1 MNRWFTI
8 TLSALLALT
17 IVCTGRSVAQGRNS
31 IYRGRGWWHQEWT
44 IDKSGDSIATVHM
57 MPLAK
62 YNRGIDARRH
72 YRLIRTVRKVYPLA
86 QIVRNEMADMEK
98 ELRGLPTLKEQRE
111 YVKGVEKRIV
121 EQYTPL
127 IKRMTLYEG
136 RILCKLIE
144 RETEFTAYEVIKEF
158 RGKFVAG
165 FWQGIAR
172 IFGNNLK
179 LEYDNKGED
188 KLLEQIVIYYEAGLL

>member
-86 QIVRNEMADMEK
+86 QIVRNEMA
-98 ELRGLPTLKEQRE
+98 LLVQQRQHG
-111 YVKGVEKRIV
+111 VKVEVLALVTARQPVKDTKV
-121 EQYTPL
+121 
-127 IKRMTLYEG
+127 RMLVLAAE
-136 RILCKLIE
+136 
-144 RETEFTAYEVIKEF
+144 
-158 RGKFVAG
+158 
-165 FWQGIAR
+165 
-172 IFGNNLK
+172 
-179 LEYDNKGED
+179 
-188 KLLEQIVIYYEAGLL
+188 